1 MTSDTASAL
10 PLLTVQAHCEHAL
23 RLDFES
29 NFIAGNNLALGHSK
43 AAFSTNSDG
52 SQWRG
57 LNATNTRR
65 TTCWK
70 PNGTCGD
77 GEIRATKGV
86 GDRDLDLRGADRHV
100 EGLAE
105 CRISENT
112 SGTLRSC

>member
-10 PLLTVQAHCEHAL
+10 PLLTVQAHREHAL
-23 RLDFES
+23 RLDFER
-29 NFIAGNNLALGHSK
+29 NFIASNNLALGHSK

-52 SQWRG
+52 CQWRG
-57 LNATNTRR
+57 LNAANTRR

-86 GDRDLDLRGADRHV
+86 GDRNLDLGGADRHV
-100 EGLAE
+100 EGLA
-105 CRISENT
+105 
-112 SGTLRSC
+112 

>member
-29 NFIAGNNLALGHSK
+29 NFVAGNNLALGHSK

-65 TTCWK
+65 ITCWK

-77 GEIRATKGV
+77 GEIRPTEGV
-86 GDRDLDLRGADRHV
+86 GNRDLDLRGADRHV

-112 SGTLRSC
+112 SGTL

>member
-23 RLDFES
+23 RLDFER
-29 NFIAGNNLALGHSK
+29 NFIADNNLALRHSK

-52 SQWRG
+52 CQWRG

-65 TTCWK
+65 TAYWK
-70 PNGTCGD
+70 PNGTCAD

-100 EGLAE
+100 KGLAE

-112 SGTLRSC
+112 SGTL